1 MNKLKVD
8 GMHCQNCVKAVTE
21 AVSALPGAKGIQVS
35 LEKGEVTWQ
44 VSLEKGEVT
53 WEEMGVEIEKV
64 KEAIEDIGFDASM
77 PTCCCAQ
84 K

>member
-21 AVSALPGAKGIQVS
+21 AVSVLPGAKGV
-35 LEKGEVTWQ
+35 Q

-64 KEAIEDIGFDASM
+64 KEAIEDIGFDASV
-77 PTCCCAQ
+77 PTCCYAQ

>member
-1 MNKLKVD
+1 MNKVKVD

-21 AVSALPGAKGIQVS
+21 AVSALPGAKGV
-35 LEKGEVTWQ
+35 E

-53 WEEMGVEIEKV
+53 WEAMGVGIDKV
-64 KEAIEDIGFDASM
+64 IEAIEDIGFDAQECK
-77 PTCCCAQ
+77 CCCS

>member
-8 GMHCQNCVKAVTE
+8 GMHCQNCVKAVME
-21 AVSALPGAKGIQVS
+21 AVSALPGAKGV
-35 LEKGEVTWQ
+35 V

-53 WEEMGVEIEKV
+53 WEEMGVGIEEV
-64 KEAIEDIGFDASM
+64 KAAIEDIGFDASE
-77 PTCCCAQ
+77 PKCCCCN

>member
-21 AVSALPGAKGIQVS
+21 AVSALPGAKGV
-35 LEKGEVTWQ
+35 Q

-53 WEEMGVEIEKV
+53 WEEMGVEISALMRQCRHAAALISKRTLS
-64 KEAIEDIGFDASM
+64 F
-77 PTCCCAQ
+77 Q
-84 K
+84 R

>member
-21 AVSALPGAKGIQVS
+21 AVSALPGAKGV
-35 LEKGEVTWQ
+35 E

-53 WEEMGVEIEKV
+53 WETMAVSIDKII
-64 KEAIEDIGFDASM
+64 EAIEDIGFDAQECK
-77 PTCCCAQ
+77 CCCS

>member
-21 AVSALPGAKGIQVS
+21 AVSALPGAKGVQVS
-35 LEKGEVTWQ
+35 LEKR
-44 VSLEKGEVT
+44 EVT

-77 PTCCCAQ
+77 PRCCCAQ

>member
-8 GMHCQNCVKAVTE
+8 GMHCQNCVKAVKE
-21 AVSALPGAKGIQVS
+21 AVSALPGAKGV
-35 LEKGEVTWQ
+35 E

-53 WEEMGVEIEKV
+53 WEEMGVDTDKV
-64 KEAIEDIGFDASM
+64 IEAIEDIGFDAQECK
-77 PTCCCAQ
+77 CCCS

>member
-1 MNKLKVD
+1 MPKL
-8 GMHCQNCVKAVTE
+8 CKAVTE
-21 AVSALPGAKGIQVS
+21 AVSALPGAKGV
-35 LEKGEVTWQ
+35 Q

-77 PTCCCAQ
+77 PTILLRSKVIELCLFKIKPAVGT
-84 K
+84 KP

>member
-21 AVSALPGAKGIQVS
+21 AVSALPGAKGV
-35 LEKGEVTWQ
+35 E

-53 WEEMGVEIEKV
+53 WEEMGVDTDKV
-64 KEAIEDIGFDASM
+64 IEAIEDIGFDAQECK
-77 PTCCCAQ
+77 CCCS

>member
-21 AVSALPGAKGIQVS
+21 AVSALPGAKGVDVS
-35 LEKGEVTWQ
+35 LEIGV
-44 VSLEKGEVT
+44 VS
-53 WEEMGVEIEKV
+53 WEAMGVGIDNVIE
-64 KEAIEDIGFDASM
+64 ASEDIGFDAQECK
-77 PTCCCAQ
+77 CCS

>member
-8 GMHCQNCVKAVTE
+8 GMHCQNCVKAVKE
-21 AVSALPGAKGIQVS
+21 AVSALPGAKGV
-35 LEKGEVTWQ
+35 E

-53 WEEMGVEIEKV
+53 WEAMGVDTDKV
-64 KEAIEDIGFDASM
+64 IEAIEDIGFDAQECK
-77 PTCCCAQ
+77 CCCS

>member
-8 GMHCQNCVKAVTE
+8 GMHCQNCVKPVTD
-21 AVSALPGAKGIQVS
+21 AVSALPGAKGV
-35 LEKGEVTWQ
+35 E

-53 WEEMGVEIEKV
+53 WEAMAVSIDKV
-64 KEAIEDIGFDASM
+64 IEAIEDIGFDAQECK
-77 PTCCCAQ
+77 CCCS

>member
-1 MNKLKVD
+1 MNKVKVD

-21 AVSALPGAKGIQVS
+21 AVSALPGAKGV
-35 LEKGEVTWQ
+35 E

-53 WEEMGVEIEKV
+53 WEEMGVDTDKV
-64 KEAIEDIGFDASM
+64 IEAIEDIGFDAQECK
-77 PTCCCAQ
+77 CCCS

>member
-21 AVSALPGAKGIQVS
+21 AVSALPSAKGV
-35 LEKGEVTWQ
+35 E

-53 WEEMGVEIEKV
+53 WEAMAVSIDKV
-64 KEAIEDIGFDASM
+64 IEAIEDIGFDAQECK
-77 PTCCCAQ
+77 CCCS

>member
-21 AVSALPGAKGIQVS
+21 AVSALPGAKGV
-35 LEKGEVTWQ
+35 Q

-53 WEEMGVEIEKV
+53 WEEMGVEIGKV
-64 KEAIEDIGFDASM
+64 KEAIEDIGFDASV
-77 PTCCCAQ
+77 PTCCCAHR
-84 K
+84 